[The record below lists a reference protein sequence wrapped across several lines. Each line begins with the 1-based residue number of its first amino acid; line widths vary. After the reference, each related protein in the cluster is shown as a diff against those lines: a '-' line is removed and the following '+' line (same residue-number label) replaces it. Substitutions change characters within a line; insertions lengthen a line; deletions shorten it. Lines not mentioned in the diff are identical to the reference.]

1 MAVLEK
7 IRSRSI
13 FLIIV
18 IGLALFAFVISG
30 VFSNNG
36 GTGKTTVGEVN
47 GESIS
52 RQDFA
57 FKVENMSRRYGAN
70 ASTIQVVNQVWNQ
83 EVRNI
88 VMEQQFEELGINIEK
103 DQILNVVKANPGIS
117 SNPNFQN
124 EAGVFDEGK
133 FIEFIADLKANNP
146 MGYEQWKMQEDV
158 LINASKEQSYFNL
171 IKAGV
176 GATLKEGELAY
187 HLENDKVD
195 IKYVQIP
202 YSSVADSAVSVT
214 TDEIEAYI
222 KQHKSEFTQE
232 NSRDIRYVFF
242 EEKASD
248 ADVEEVKMALSKL
261 LEQSV
266 VYNSTTKENDTVAGF
281 KTTTDIADFV
291 NRNSDIK
298 YDTTFVTKAQLPSV
312 FADTLYNM
320 NVGEVFGPYKDGDF
334 YKLSRMV
341 AKKEGGSV
349 KASHILIS
357 YDGTGAQPKEPRTK
371 EQAEA
376 LAQDVLAQVKA
387 NPSEFGAL
395 ALEYSEDP
403 GSATRGGTYD
413 NIPEGQMVPEFND
426 YIFDNSVGSIGLV
439 ETDFGFHI
447 IKIDDKYD
455 VVQIATIARELEPS
469 EKTISDTFNKT
480 TTFEMTALNGD
491 FAEVAKENDYT
502 VRPVNR
508 ISGLDENIPG
518 LGNQRSIVQW
528 AFNPD
533 TEVGEIK
540 RFGTTNGYAV
550 IQVTGRRSKGLATAE
565 DASARV
571 LPILRKQKKAAL
583 IIENNSGK
591 SMDELAKSN
600 DVSVKTATELTMKTP
615 TISGAGREPK
625 VVGVAMG
632 LSEGDQSQ
640 LIEGENGVYM
650 VSVSKKAIAPSLD
663 NYSTYANTQKTLN
676 RNRSSFAAYN
686 ALEELAEIEDNRAEL
701 Y

>member
-13 FLIIV
+13 FLIVV
-18 IGLALFAFVISG
+18 IGMALFAFVISG

-36 GTGKTTVGEVN
+36 GTGKSTVGEVN

-57 FKVENMSRRYGAN
+57 LKVENTTRRYGAN
-70 ASTIQVVNQVWNQ
+70 ASTIQVVNQVWDQ
-83 EVRNI
+83 EVRSI
-88 VMEQQFEELGINIEK
+88 VLEQQLDELGINIEK

-187 HLENDKVD
+187 HLENDKVG

-202 YSSVADSAVSVT
+202 YNSIPDSAVSVT
-214 TDEIEAYI
+214 TSEVEAYI
-222 KQHKSEFTQE
+222 KKHEQEFTQE

-248 ADVEEVKMALSKL
+248 ADIEEVKTALSKL

-266 VYNSTTKENDTVAGF
+266 VYNQSTKENDTVAGF
-281 KTTTDIADFV
+281 KTTADIVDFV
-291 NRNSDIK
+291 NRNSDVK
-298 YDTTFVTKAQLPSV
+298 YDTTFVTKAQLPTA

-320 NVGEVFGPYKDGDF
+320 NVGDVFGPFKDGNF

-357 YDGTGAQPKEPRTK
+357 YDGTGAQPKESRTK
-371 EQAEA
+371 EEAKA
-376 LAQDVLAQVKA
+376 LAEDVLSQVKA
-387 NPSEFGAL
+387 DTSAFGAL
-395 ALEYSEDP
+395 AMEYSEDP

-426 YIFDNSVGSIGLV
+426 YIFDNKIGSIGLV

-447 IKIDDKYD
+447 IKVDDKYD
-455 VVQIATIARELEPS
+455 VVQIATITRELEPS
-469 EKTISDTFNKT
+469 EKTISDLFNQT
-480 TTFEMTALNGD
+480 TTFEMTALDGD
-491 FAEVAKENDYT
+491 FQEIAKEGDYN
-502 VRPVNR
+502 VRPVNK
-508 ISGLDENIPG
+508 IGGLDENIPG
-518 LGNQRSIVQW
+518 LGNQRTIVQW
-528 AFNPD
+528 AFNPE
-533 TEVGEIK
+533 TEVGAVK
-540 RFGTTNGYAV
+540 RFGTTSGYAV
-550 IQVTGRRSKGLATAE
+550 VQLTGKRSKGLATAK
-565 DASARV
+565 DASPTV

-583 IIENNSGK
+583 IMESNSGK
-591 SMDELAKSN
+591 SLDELASSN
-600 DVSVKTATELTMKTP
+600 NVTVKNAAELTMKSP

-632 LSEGDQSQ
+632 LSEGDQSK

-650 VSVSKKAIAPSLD
+650 LSVSKKVIAPSLE
-663 NYSTYANTQKTLN
+663 NYTTYANTEKTLN

-686 ALEELAEIEDNRAEL
+686 ALEEKADIEDYRSEL